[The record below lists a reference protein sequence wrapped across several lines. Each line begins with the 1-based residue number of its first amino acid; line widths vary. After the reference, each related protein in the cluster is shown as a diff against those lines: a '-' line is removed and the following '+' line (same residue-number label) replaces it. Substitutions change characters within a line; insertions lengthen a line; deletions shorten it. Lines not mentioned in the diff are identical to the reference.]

1 MQTTTAECPYCG
13 QIRTVM
19 IPDGLDSKEELY
31 CAQLEAIATCNCTQG
46 AAARNKNKILQIAE
60 DHIEDVLREAH
71 PDAADL
77 FQEAKEAVYD
87 GRIRKLSV
95 REGSGGKA
103 ELKRTKDGISV
114 SYEKTNKTE
123 LST

>member
-19 IPDGLDSKEELY
+19 IPDDLDPQEELY
-31 CAQLEAIATCNCTQG
+31 CAQLEAIASCNCTQG
-46 AAARNKNKILQIAE
+46 AAVRNKNKILRIAE
-60 DHIEDVLREAH
+60 DHIEDVLRAAH

-87 GRIRKLSV
+87 GSVFPTRLSHEAFPQGCPTCT
-95 REGSGGKA
+95 RGGSRSSA
-103 ELKRTKDGISV
+103 
-114 SYEKTNKTE
+114 
-123 LST
+123 